1 MGFAV
6 TLLNNMG
13 FGDDNI
19 IIDIKKFFC
28 DEFCS
33 NQLIIILVEKF
44 QLLLKPWFSY
54 SNWNYVLKLVSIFSS
69 VKFTIKSE

>member
-1 MGFAV
+1 
-6 TLLNNMG
+6 MG

-33 NQLIIILVEKF
+33 DQLISILMTKF
-44 QLLLKPWFSY
+44 QLLLKPCFSY
-54 SNWNYVLKLVSIFSS
+54 SDGYLGVQYCPITNYY
-69 VKFTIKSE
+69 